1 MPRNNVGEQ
10 RSRRIGGVQSSVMT
24 CLTALP
30 LLFLLLSFIFVQS
43 TLSLDFKGG
52 NSKTYSQCEKCKIV
66 VDSFK
71 EGLKRTA
78 RGKHEGGD
86 AHWEEKKLSNYANSE
101 IRLTEIQENLCHEV
115 SLGKDQCHSFAEEF
129 ESALEEW
136 FFQHLKKERV
146 DQIDEGSS
154 LFDHLCNDVASACCP
169 EGHYGPSCTP
179 CQGYPEQVCNGRGYC
194 AGNGTREGKGNCKCF
209 RGYGGK
215 QCEKCAKS
223 YFDAEATE
231 SSGDSANQIPK
242 ICQRCD
248 RSCASSCHSS
258 GPRGCHVCGKGYTW
272 DQETGC
278 IDVNECSELEV
289 NPCTESTYCSNT
301 VGSFKCLQCNKACKG
316 CSGPGDNM
324 CLKCSEN
331 FELIGERCSSKFEPD
346 WTQMWPLYLSYLFL
360 LVTSIGILRSSPSI
374 GCLVSLITIAFI
386 GIFEFG
392 LNHNSQIA
400 SYVKKFYYKHI

>member
-1 MPRNNVGEQ
+1 MYVIQNELLNLVKSYLKLKCPKVEQ
-10 RSRRIGGVQSSVMT
+10 SDTG
-24 CLTALP
+24 
-30 LLFLLLSFIFVQS
+30 S

-301 VGSFKCLQCNKACKG
+301 VGSFKCLRK
-316 CSGPGDNM
+316 
-324 CLKCSEN
+324 CLTDFVGHCRKKNATRHAKDALDQEITCALN
-331 FELIGERCSSKFEPD
+331 AQK
-346 WTQMWPLYLSYLFL
+346 TLS
-360 LVTSIGILRSSPSI
+360 
-374 GCLVSLITIAFI
+374 
-386 GIFEFG
+386 
-392 LNHNSQIA
+392 
-400 SYVKKFYYKHI
+400 